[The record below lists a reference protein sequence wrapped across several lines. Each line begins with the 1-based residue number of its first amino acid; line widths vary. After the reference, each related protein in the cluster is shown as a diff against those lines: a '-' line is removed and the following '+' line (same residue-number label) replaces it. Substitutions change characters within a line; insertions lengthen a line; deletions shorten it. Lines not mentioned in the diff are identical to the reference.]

1 MVGGPL
7 KFHDRLS
14 QFANR
19 CTAAAVIIF
28 VVMLYNFRL
37 LCFFIYDLSNTE
49 WIELIIKKIGRHGF
63 TLNHQIPLITE

>member
-14 QFANR
+14 QFANS

-49 WIELIIKKIGRHGF
+49 WIELIIKNWKTWIHPESSNKF
-63 TLNHQIPLITE
+63 P